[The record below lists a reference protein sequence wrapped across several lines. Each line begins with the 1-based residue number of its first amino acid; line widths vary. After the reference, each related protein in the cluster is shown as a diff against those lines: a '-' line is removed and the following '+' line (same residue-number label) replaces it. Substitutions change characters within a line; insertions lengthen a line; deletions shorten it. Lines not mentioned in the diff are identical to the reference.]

1 MPERGRMRSNA
12 EARGSR
18 REMSVGFQSRK
29 DKTACSCRLSPRSP
43 RPRDVISTKKS
54 VQNYKTGFLRR
65 STAVSSQGARA
76 GKRGRVRLAGTASPH
91 LCPADTRN
99 DLKTGFCLRSPP
111 RRPMTSTAVC
121 GALGSRGSALASFSR
136 RVRSAGIA
144 RLRTRIFLHGG
155 CGAPRCPGA
164 RPRRLVSRGAVAPL
178 RARREPCH
186 IL

>member
-1 MPERGRMRSNA
+1 MSI
-12 EARGSR
+12 RGSTAPCR
-18 REMSVGFQSRK
+18 LKITSSQNYNHAGTGANEEQRGGAGIAEGDESGFQSRK

-91 LCPADTRN
+91 LCPADARH

-111 RRPMTSTAVC
+111 RRLTDHF
-121 GALGSRGSALASFSR
+121 FS
-136 RVRSAGIA
+136 GFA
-144 RLRTRIFLHGG
+144 R
-155 CGAPRCPGA
+155 GA
-164 RPRRLVSRGAVAPL
+164 RVCYSHAFDFNPRQLHEHR
-178 RARREPCH
+178 H
-186 IL
+186 